1 MPDPLL
7 YLKATATAAIVST
20 LFVLTMAKS
29 RRSIG
34 DAWRNSACVLGI
46 GFGLY
51 AGYHVLSWRLAWPP
65 FNALDRLLTVVLPAV
80 LCIELVAGFRSVPR
94 WLAWL
99 FRLSLAATASR
110 ILLHDSVYLTGAD
123 GRWTSP
129 QTASV
134 LLACGVLLASLWSLL
149 SWLSRRTP
157 GVSVPFALGMAA
169 QCAGVTVMM
178 AGYIKGGAAAF
189 PLTVTLVAV
198 SFAVWLVARQSET
211 QAKFDTSPIVGI
223 GVVGLFSLLFIGR
236 FFGELS
242 VASTLAMLL
251 APLLCWVTEI
261 PFLRNRKPWI
271 VGVVRFALVAI
282 PLVVVLVAAKRDFDR
297 DMAPLLVQS
306 GAVERSTLATPV
318 PD

>member
-7 YLKATATAAIVST
+7 YLKATATAAIVSAV
-20 LFVLTMAKS
+20 FVLAMAKS
-29 RRSIG
+29 RRSLG
-34 DAWRNSACVLGI
+34 DAWLNSAYVLGI

-65 FNALDRLLTVVLPAV
+65 MNGLDRLLTVVLPAV
-80 LCIELVAGFRSVPR
+80 LCIELVAEFLSVPR

-99 FRLSLAATASR
+99 SRLSLAAATSR
-110 ILLHDSVYLTGAD
+110 ILLHDSVYLTGTD
-123 GRWTSP
+123 GRWTSS

-134 LLACGVLLASLWSLL
+134 LLVCGALLAGLWSLL
-149 SWLSRRTP
+149 SWLSRRSP
-157 GVSVPFALGMAA
+157 GVSIPFALGMAT

-189 PLTVTLVAV
+189 PLTATLVAV
-198 SFAVWLVARQSET
+198 SFAVWLVARRSEAPT
-211 QAKFDTSPIVGI
+211 KFDSAATVGI
-223 GVVGLFSLLFIGR
+223 GVLGLFGLLFIGR

-242 VASTLAMLL
+242 TERTLAMFL

-261 PFLRNRKPWI
+261 PLLRNRKPWI
-271 VGVVRFALVAI
+271 VGTVRLTLVAI

-297 DMAPLLVQS
+297 DMAPLLV
-306 GAVERSTLATPV
+306 RSSSTSLSTSATPV